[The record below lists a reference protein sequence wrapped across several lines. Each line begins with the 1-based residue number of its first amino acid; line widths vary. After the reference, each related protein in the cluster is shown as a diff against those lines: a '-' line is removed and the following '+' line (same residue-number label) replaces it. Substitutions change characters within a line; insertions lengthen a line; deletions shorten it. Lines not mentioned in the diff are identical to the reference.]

1 MYEFQRP
8 LEIDKDIVSLD
19 QELLV
24 PSLPSRSKWLQ
35 IWSITNA
42 ILYWWWLLHGL
53 VFFFGTFILNRFSC
67 SLYVLTVDDTNATW
81 TLLADEILQLLAY
94 YSEGLGGR
102 TESDIPRK
110 WPVRKSKLFFGP
122 LGMCRLNTLTSAF
135 SCYRGFGLDVPGM
148 IVRDFGTQ
156 VGYMGE
162 VPDPRAFGLT
172 TEEIFH
178 QAIREIER
186 ILVNVTHSMLSPCLD
201 SNKTAVI
208 FMLRKIRVVA
218 IYVQVVWYILL
229 FSFLLLCLMDIF
241 ILFLPGNVTLAKLSI
256 GVIAFF
262 VGVSGILMILKIVCP
277 IVYNYHFGEYGL
289 QMSLGLAYYFE
300 LFHWLSSFWQLKRRI
315 SYLTALI

>member
-24 PSLPSRSKWLQ
+24 LSLPSRSKWLQ

-110 WPVRKSKLFFGP
+110 WPVRKSKLFLVP
-122 LGMCRLNTLTSAF
+122 LECVGSTRLLRRFRATEGSAWMCQ
-135 SCYRGFGLDVPGM
+135 G
-148 IVRDFGTQ
+148 
-156 VGYMGE
+156 
-162 VPDPRAFGLT
+162 
-172 TEEIFH
+172 
-178 QAIREIER
+178 
-186 ILVNVTHSMLSPCLD
+186 
-201 SNKTAVI
+201 
-208 FMLRKIRVVA
+208 
-218 IYVQVVWYILL
+218 
-229 FSFLLLCLMDIF
+229 
-241 ILFLPGNVTLAKLSI
+241 
-256 GVIAFF
+256 
-262 VGVSGILMILKIVCP
+262 
-277 IVYNYHFGEYGL
+277 
-289 QMSLGLAYYFE
+289 
-300 LFHWLSSFWQLKRRI
+300 
-315 SYLTALI
+315 